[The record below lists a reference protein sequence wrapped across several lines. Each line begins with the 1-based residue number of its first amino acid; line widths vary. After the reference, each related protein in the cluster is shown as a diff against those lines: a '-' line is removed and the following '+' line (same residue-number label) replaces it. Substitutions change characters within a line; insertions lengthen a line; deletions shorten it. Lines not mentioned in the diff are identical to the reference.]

1 MTQIGKYQVVEQ
13 VGEGAMGVVYKATD
27 PVLNRT
33 VAVKVM
39 SEGLAQDVA
48 LRERFLREAQSAGS
62 LQHPNL
68 VTIYDFGET
77 DGHLFIA
84 MEFIEGVDLEQLMEQ
99 KAPMDL
105 AAKLDLMIDV
115 LNGLSYAHRRGII
128 HRDIKPANIRI
139 DQDGRG
145 RIMDFGVARLET
157 SNLTG
162 TGTMMGTPNYM
173 APEQISGGPLTPAAD
188 LWSVG
193 AVLYEMLTSKKP
205 FQADTLHRVLFK
217 IVTEPPADLL
227 EAAPGLPVGLDHL
240 VKKALEKDPANR
252 YRTASEMANAIA
264 AVRAK
269 MGAPR
274 MSRTISQRSSI
285 ADPLRVSQQH
295 ATPAIPSRNWFAIGG
310 AVAGLL
316 FLVAAVGYLGRQF
329 GKSGPPPGTVAPT
342 VAVAPADSAAA
353 TTTPPQ
359 VVTQAPVQAPIVAP
373 APATP
378 QPNREAPR
386 VAATPPAGTP
396 RQTTV
401 PETKVPARDTQPRVA
416 AIVPT
421 LPAAATQGNPTTQTT
436 SVASPPVSASPPVV
450 PAPVPVTTAP
460 PVVVN
465 PRPAIVSI
473 VEAYAKAIGTREVA
487 EVRRVYPG
495 MTPQQQSQW
504 EAFFSS
510 VRSISANLD
519 ISSLEYSGSSA
530 VARLTGAYEFIT
542 RAGRSER
549 QPAAFQA
556 TFQRDGDRWTLQSVR

>member
-1 MTQIGKYQVVEQ
+1 MTQIGKYQIVEQ

-105 AAKLDLMIDV
+105 PAKLDLMVDV

-139 DQDGRG
+139 DQEGRG

-193 AVLYEMLTSKKP
+193 AMLYEMLTSKKP
-205 FQADTLHRVLFK
+205 FQADTLHRVLFR
-217 IVTEPPADLL
+217 IVTEPPTDLL
-227 EAAPGLPVGLDHL
+227 EAAPGLPVALDHI

-252 YRTASEMANAIA
+252 YRTASEMANSIA

-274 MSRTISQRSSI
+274 MSRTLSTRSSI
-285 ADPLRVSQQH
+285 ADPLRESQQH
-295 ATPAIPSRNWFAIGG
+295 PTPAILRRNWFAIGG

-329 GKSGPPPGTVAPT
+329 GRSGPPTGTVAPT
-342 VAVAPADSAAA
+342 VTIAPADSAAA
-353 TTTPPQ
+353 TTPPPQ
-359 VVTQAPVQAPIVAP
+359 VVTQAPVQAPVVTP
-373 APATP
+373 PPVTP
-378 QPNREAPR
+378 QPNREASRSTPS
-386 VAATPPAGTP
+386 AATP
-396 RQTTV
+396 RQTRV
-401 PETKVPARDTQPRVA
+401 AETKLPARDTQPRVA

-421 LPAAATQGNPTTQTT
+421 PPAAATQGNPTTQTT
-436 SVASPPVSASPPVV
+436 SVVSPPVQAPPPVV
-450 PAPVPVTTAP
+450 PTPAQVTTVP
-460 PVVVN
+460 PVVEN
-465 PRPAIVSI
+465 PRPAVAAI
-473 VEAYAKAIGTREVA
+473 VEAYAKAIGTRQVA
-487 EVRRVYPG
+487 EVRKVYPG

-504 EAFFSS
+504 DAFFGS
-510 VRSISANLD
+510 VRSISATLD
-519 ISSLEYSGSSA
+519 ISSLEFSANSA
-530 VARLTGAYEFIT
+530 VARLAGAYEYIT

-549 QPAAFQA
+549 QPATFEA
-556 TFQRDGDRWTLQSVR
+556 TFQRDGDRWILQRVR

>member
-1 MTQIGKYQVVEQ
+1 
-13 VGEGAMGVVYKATD
+13 MGVVYKATD

-84 MEFIEGVDLEQLMEQ
+84 MEFIEGVDLEQLLEQ

-105 AAKLDLMIDV
+105 AAKLDLMVDV
-115 LNGLSYAHRRGII
+115 LNGLSFAHRRGII

-139 DQDGRG
+139 DQEGRG

-173 APEQISGGPLTPAAD
+173 APEQISGGALTPAAD

-193 AVLYEMLTSKKP
+193 AVLYEMLASKKP

-217 IVTEPPADLL
+217 IVTEPPIELI
-227 EAAPGLPVGLDHL
+227 EAAPGLPVGLVHI

-252 YRTASEMANAIA
+252 YRTASEMANSIA

-274 MSRTISQRSSI
+274 LSRTVSQRSSI
-285 ADPLRVSQQH
+285 ADPLRISQQH
-295 ATPAIPSRNWFAIGG
+295 PAATPAAGRNWFAIGG

-329 GKSGPPPGTVAPT
+329 GNSGPPPDTVAPAL
-342 VAVAPADSAAA
+342 AVLPSDSAGA
-353 TTTPPQ
+353 TRTPPQ
-359 VVTQAPVQAPIVAP
+359 TVTQAPVQAPTVTP
-373 APATP
+373 PPVTP
-378 QPNREAPR
+378 QPNREASR
-386 VAATPPAGTP
+386 VSAPPPTGTP
-396 RQTTV
+396 RQTKV
-401 PETKVPARDTQPRVA
+401 AETKVPPRDTQPRVA
-416 AIVPT
+416 PITQAP
-421 LPAAATQGNPTTQTT
+421 PAAATQGNPTTQTT
-436 SVASPPVSASPPVV
+436 SVASPPVSAPPPVV
-450 PAPVPVTTAP
+450 PAPAPVNTAP
-460 PVVVN
+460 PVVEN
-465 PRPAIVSI
+465 PRPAIASV
-473 VEAYAKAIGTREVA
+473 VEAYAKAIGTRQVA
-487 EVRRVYPG
+487 EVRRVYPT

-510 VRSISANLD
+510 VRSINATLD
-519 ISSLEYSGSSA
+519 ISSLEFSGNSA
-530 VARLTGAYEFIT
+530 VARLSGAYEFIT

-549 QPAAFQA
+549 QPASFEA
-556 TFQRDGDRWTLQSVR
+556 TFQRDGDRWILQRVR